1 MSYPITSIAVY
12 FISSLPSWS
21 LATHIRDM
29 FKESRHKK
37 FRLADLTAI
46 KLVW

>member
-1 MSYPITSIAVY
+1 MFYPITAIAVY
-12 FISSLPSWS
+12 FISSLLSWS
-21 LATHIRDM
+21 LATYIRDM

-37 FRLADLTAI
+37 FRLADLTVI